1 MRNLL
6 IIANTP
12 SPNTQSLR
20 DAVEEGARS
29 ANISPIVLSPFDATA
44 DHVLQAQAII
54 LGTTENFGYMSG
66 ALKDF
71 FERIYY
77 PCLEEKQGLSMALYV
92 KAGNDGLGAT
102 NSVERITKGLRWK
115 HVQPPLILSGDYQ
128 PEFAES
134 CYELGAGM
142 AEGMNMG
149 IF

>member
-1 MRNLL
+1 MSQLL
-6 IIANTP
+6 IVANTP
-12 SPNTQSLR
+12 SPNTQALR
-20 DAVEEGARS
+20 DAVAAGARS
-29 ANISPIVLSPFDATA
+29 TGLEPLVLSPFDAHA
-44 DHVLQAQAII
+44 EHVLSAQAII

-92 KAGNDGLGAT
+92 KAGNDGQGAKT
-102 NSVERITKGLRWK
+102 SVGRIVSGLRWN
-115 HVQPPLILSGDYQ
+115 HVQPPLVFSGDYK
-128 PEFAES
+128 PEFAEA

-142 AEGMNMG
+142 AEGVRLG